1 MDQNP
6 YQSPP
11 PKSDSS
17 RDPLSTN
24 ELREARRRKEIWDQ
38 RCWSMALALLFVA
51 PVIYGIGESYFKS
64 DQTEA
69 TRSVLKSMS
78 VVLNI
83 AGFSAFVLGPLSRSL
98 FVNRESR
105 D

>member
-1 MDQNP
+1 
-6 YQSPP
+6 
-11 PKSDSS
+11 
-17 RDPLSTN
+17 
-24 ELREARRRKEIWDQ
+24 
-38 RCWSMALALLFVA
+38 MALALLFVA

-83 AGFSAFVLGPLSRSL
+83 AGFSAFVLGVLSRSL